1 MSDGYLCESDYQV
14 IEEYLCDPDVRVEGS
29 LCEPDCP
36 VSDGYL
42 CEPDYKLSVYLWNLI
57 VK

>member
-1 MSDGYLCESDYQV
+1 MSVGYLCESDYKV
-14 IEEYLCDPDVRVEGS
+14 IEEYLREHDFRVEGP

-36 VSDGYL
+36 VSDGCL